1 MAEFGWAYVSGSN
14 LPQGPNKSVQVKDG
28 DEFKGNGNF
37 TYDTSTNELIL
48 SGNMHVS
55 GTLFANEFTTNV
67 TSKNVI
73 NLSATGSTSFGDTK
87 DDTHI
92 FTGSVNITS
101 SADSDLI
108 YSLTTDGYNL
118 LTSEQKSNVTNVDG
132 NFFIS
137 ASNTNQQEIF
147 NVETIFNHLS
157 LHKTIDPA
165 LEVKGVSVFR
175 RAISMTEIH
184 GQSPIKI
191 FAPFQYVGA
200 AGADEDLTIERGKF
214 TGRVSISSSNA
225 QHGLFLEGAGKIE
238 SIVTDDTESD
248 LKPELRFFNDSL
260 QQTSFPLI
268 DMRKFDGITAA

>member
-118 LTSEQKSNVTNVDG
+118 LTSEQKSNVTKIDRDWETMCII
-132 NFFIS
+132 FCIS
-137 ASNTNQQEIF
+137 
-147 NVETIFNHLS
+147 
-157 LHKTIDPA
+157 
-165 LEVKGVSVFR
+165 KGS
-175 RAISMTEIH
+175 
-184 GQSPIKI
+184 
-191 FAPFQYVGA
+191 
-200 AGADEDLTIERGKF
+200 
-214 TGRVSISSSNA
+214 
-225 QHGLFLEGAGKIE
+225 
-238 SIVTDDTESD
+238 
-248 LKPELRFFNDSL
+248 
-260 QQTSFPLI
+260 
-268 DMRKFDGITAA
+268 